1 MDLELKGKVAIV
13 TGGSKGIGKEIARQL
28 AAEGASVAIC
38 ARTEETLKAAAK
50 ELAKETGSRVLPF
63 VANVS
68 SKDSVDRMVE
78 AVVESFGRLDILV
91 NNAGQPGGK
100 ATGPLATVTDE
111 DMLSDLDTK
120 LVGYLR
126 CVRAAAP
133 HMVRHSWGRIVHVGG
148 NSARLPGTYSTGTR
162 NIAVVHL
169 SRTLAE
175 ELGPSGITSNVV
187 HPSIT
192 RTEYFANV
200 LATRAKKEGR
210 SPQEIEQEYARN
222 HSLKRVV
229 DATEVA
235 SVVVFLAS
243 ARASAVTGQVLE
255 AGGGAT
261 RAVLS

>member
-13 TGGSKGIGKEIARQL
+13 TGGSRGIGKAIARQL

-133 HMVRHSWGRIVHVGG
+133 HMVRHSWTI
-148 NSARLPGTYSTGTR
+148 
-162 NIAVVHL
+162 
-169 SRTLAE
+169 
-175 ELGPSGITSNVV
+175 
-187 HPSIT
+187 
-192 RTEYFANV
+192 
-200 LATRAKKEGR
+200 R
-210 SPQEIEQEYARN
+210 S
-222 HSLKRVV
+222 
-229 DATEVA
+229 
-235 SVVVFLAS
+235 
-243 ARASAVTGQVLE
+243 
-255 AGGGAT
+255 
-261 RAVLS
+261 